1 MLKLLST
8 LGGQKEEFIPIKG
21 NKVGM
26 FVCGPTVYDYSHIGH
41 ARTYVIFDVIAKY
54 LRHKGYKVKFV
65 MNITDIDEKI
75 IQRVKEEGESYKK
88 ISDFYESVFRED
100 LKVLKIDSID
110 RFAKATEHIDEIIK
124 QIKTLIEKGYAY
136 ISEDG
141 IYFDISKFEDYGK
154 LSKRTVEQAEDAIS
168 RIDESI
174 SKKNKGDFALWR
186 FLPLVDVK
194 QEKINAPTW
203 SSPWGEGI
211 PGWHIEDTAI
221 SEKYLGQQYEI
232 HCGARDLTFPHHEAE
247 IAQQESASGKKPF
260 VKYWLHSGFV
270 TVNGQK
276 MSKSLK
282 NFVTIK
288 EILKEYLPAALR
300 FMILSAYYRSPIDY
314 KKDLMEQSEAAIQRF
329 HELINKLELVK
340 KAGFK
345 EEKEEIDPVI
355 QLRQAAKQP
364 NAEGKSKMIY
374 GVDEII
380 KNTKTEFEAKMDD
393 DFNTPEAMAVLFNFA
408 RIINT
413 FINDGV
419 LDKKSAEMVLGF
431 LSEIDKVFGIIP
443 KISDISDE
451 IFLMA
456 EEREKLRKEKRWV
469 ESDKIR
475 DQIIASGYLIEDT
488 QYGPLI
494 KKNLEISN

>member
-1 MLKLLST
+1 
-8 LGGQKEEFIPIKG
+8 
-21 NKVGM
+21 
-26 FVCGPTVYDYSHIGH
+26 
-41 ARTYVIFDVIAKY
+41 
-54 LRHKGYKVKFV
+54 
-65 MNITDIDEKI
+65 
-75 IQRVKEEGESYKK
+75 
-88 ISDFYESVFRED
+88 
-100 LKVLKIDSID
+100 
-110 RFAKATEHIDEIIK
+110 
-124 QIKTLIEKGYAY
+124 
-136 ISEDG
+136 
-141 IYFDISKFEDYGK
+141 
-154 LSKRTVEQAEDAIS
+154 
-168 RIDESI
+168 
-174 SKKNKGDFALWR
+174 
-186 FLPLVDVK
+186 
-194 QEKINAPTW
+194 
-203 SSPWGEGI
+203 
-211 PGWHIEDTAI
+211 
-221 SEKYLGQQYEI
+221 
-232 HCGARDLTFPHHEAE
+232 
-247 IAQQESASGKKPF
+247 
-260 VKYWLHSGFV
+260 
-270 TVNGQK
+270 

-288 EILKEYLPAALR
+288 EILKEYSPAALR